1 MISDTYKA
9 LADES
14 RLRLLHILS
23 KGQFN
28 VQELTALLGS
38 GQSTV
43 SHHLKIL
50 SAANLLAAQ
59 KQGTWVYYSL
69 SSSAPPSLAQKTA
82 ALFLESLHETKGE
95 NEVFLQDIAAVNEV
109 LSKRRDQA
117 RNFFDS
123 VANKWHDMRDE
134 AQGSESFFELVASRI
149 PENATLLE
157 LGCGSG
163 AFFEH
168 VLPRP
173 GKSIGVDYSQ
183 GMLAEAKQRLGA
195 KAAEVDFRLGYLE
208 HLPIGDESVDYMVCY
223 MVLHHVAVPPHAI
236 HDAFRV
242 LKPGGKFIIVD
253 LMRHQNE
260 LMRERYADL
269 WLGFDPEEVKSWAF
283 SEGFSESK
291 LEILSQKKDV
301 FLITLTKQE
310 DAS

>member
-1 MISDTYKA
+1 MISDIYKA

-50 SAANLLAAQ
+50 NSAGFLLAQ

-69 SSSAPPSLAQKTA
+69 NSVAPKSLAQRSA
-82 ALFLESLHETKGE
+82 ALFLESLKE
-95 NEVFLQDIAAVNEV
+95 NSSESESFSQDLTATNE
-109 LSKRRDQA
+109 LLNKRRDQA
-117 RNFFDS
+117 RNFFES
-123 VANKWHDMRDE
+123 VANKWHDMRGE
-134 AQGSESFFELVASRI
+134 AQGSESYFELVASRI
-149 PENATLLE
+149 PDRATLLE

-168 VLPRP
+168 ALPRA

-183 GMLAEAKQRLGA
+183 GMLDEARQRLGN
-195 KAAEVDFRLGYLE
+195 KANDVDFRLGYLE

-223 MVLHHVAVPPHAI
+223 MVLHHVAVPPHAV

-269 WLGFDPEEVKSWAF
+269 WLGFDPEEVKQWAF

-291 LEILSQKKDV
+291 LEILGPKKDV
-301 FLITLTKQE
+301 FLITLTKNE

>member
-28 VQELTALLGS
+28 VQELTSILGS

-50 SAANLLAAQ
+50 SAAGLLSAQ

-69 SSSAPPSLAQKTA
+69 NLNSPASLAQQSA
-82 ALFLESLHETKGE
+82 ALFLERLKEPSAEQE
-95 NEVFLQDIAAVNEV
+95 MFLQDVESTNEL

-117 RNFFDS
+117 RNFFES

-134 AQGSESFFELVASRI
+134 AQGSEPFFDLVASRI
-149 PENATLLE
+149 PKHATLLD

-183 GMLAEAKQRLGA
+183 GMLTEAKQRLGA

-223 MVLHHVAVPPHAI
+223 MVLHHVAVPPDAI

-242 LKPGGKFIIVD
+242 LKPGGKFIVVD

-260 LMRERYADL
+260 RMRERYADL
-269 WLGFDPEEVKSWAF
+269 WLGFDPEEVKDWAF
-283 SEGFSESK
+283 SEGFAESK
-291 LEILSQKKDV
+291 LEVLGQKKDV
-301 FLITLTKQE
+301 FIVTLTKHE
-310 DAS
+310 DAL